1 MAAVASP
8 TPVATTYSN
17 LTRRPS
23 SRQLTRNPAIRPNL
37 RRNSPLSAAA
47 TVNGEPKSAAFG
59 TQNLTGD
66 SSDDDVPAP
75 IKFSAAVK
83 ALLGEEASSIDTSP
97 VVPRHDS
104 EHVNGD
110 GNRIESGVVGSYP
123 KVASRPAS
131 PQRSSNGSPAPRVV
145 RVGSGTRPNSRLL
158 ERDGSFQY
166 QNLARTTDTREGQSD
181 AITPAPRTRS
191 IRVAGP
197 RLQSRSPETAGTH
210 ASNGSSGRTLRGSGE
225 TDNIEDDSRAE
236 HLATGTVARPRHGDD
251 AGAQST
257 MRIKRVGKMQG
268 KFLNGP
274 VRRGMIR
281 RQSEEDDIPQD
292 QPAPSP
298 NANNASPPAT
308 SNSAPEANPAF
319 SEDDMQGKPYD
330 NLLSFSESPK
340 AAPQKVAF
348 ASSATLVPVNGDA
361 IEHKRISSP
370 DAISI
375 KQRSTPAS
383 SSSHPSSKSSGTEAR
398 PVFKVPSLPPLISKH
413 DQENEPPPTFKR
425 TKPSSGL
432 MDKVNKI
439 TVLLDD
445 KDLHA
450 TPATVSPVRK
460 PLAAKSQNTPHRVAP
475 PPPKM
480 SVLEAATATAGA
492 AATSAQSKKKK
503 SHITVNSKLFTRL
516 DCIGRGGSS
525 RVYRVMAENYKI
537 FALKRVNLEDA
548 DPASV
553 VGYKGEIDLL
563 RKLENN
569 DRVVRLFDYEIND
582 EKQTLSVLMEVG
594 ESDLFRILNQKLKS
608 ENARLDLSF
617 TRFYWKEMLECV
629 QAVHQFG
636 IVHSDL
642 KPANFLLVQGRL
654 KLIDFGIAGAI
665 GNDTVNVH
673 REQQIGTP
681 NYISPEALVD
691 CNAVGGL
698 PASAGRLLKVGKPS
712 DVWSLGCIL
721 YQMIYGQPPFAYIQK
736 QFERLMSIPNP
747 KVVIQYPST
756 GVGGVPV
763 PAGVVRTLRRC
774 LQRDLTLRPTVDEL
788 LSEDNEFLNPD
799 MKKDDT
805 LPMSQ
810 DMLGRILNNVIHHC
824 RRTGIPDDVELA
836 KWPEGFFMKIKQA
849 LEEEDMK
856 P

>member
-1 MAAVASP
+1 MATIASP

-37 RRNSPLSAAA
+37 RRNSPLSSAA
-47 TVNGEPKSAAFG
+47 TINGDSKFTAFG

-97 VVPRHDS
+97 VIPRRDS
-104 EHVNGD
+104 EHVNDG
-110 GNRIESGVVGSYP
+110 GNRIESGVASSYP
-123 KVASRPAS
+123 QGASWPTS

-145 RVGSGTRPNSRLL
+145 RVGSGTRPNSRLI

-166 QNLARTTDTREGQSD
+166 QNLGRTADTREGQSD

-191 IRVAGP
+191 IRVAGF
-197 RLQSRSPETAGTH
+197 RRQSRSPETAGAH
-210 ASNGSSGRTLRGSGE
+210 ESNGSSGRTLRGSGE
-225 TDNIEDDSRAE
+225 ADNTEDGSRAE

-268 KFLNGP
+268 SFLNGP

-281 RQSEEDDIPQD
+281 RQSEEDDVPQD
-292 QPAPSP
+292 QKAPSP
-298 NANNASPPAT
+298 EPNNVSPSISNAAEAK
-308 SNSAPEANPAF
+308 SAP
-319 SEDDMQGKPYD
+319 SDDDKQGNPYD

-340 AAPQKVAF
+340 AVPQKVAF

-361 IEHKRISSP
+361 VEHKKITSP

-375 KQRSTPAS
+375 KQKSTPAS
-383 SSSHPSSKSSGTEAR
+383 GSSHPSSKSSGTDVR
-398 PVFKVPSLPPLISKH
+398 PVFKVPALPPLVSKH

-439 TVLLDD
+439 TVLHDD

-460 PLAAKSQNTPHRVAP
+460 PLAAKSQNTPHRAAP

-548 DPASV
+548 DPASI

-608 ENARLDLSF
+608 ENAILDLSF

-629 QAVHQFG
+629 QAVHQHG

-691 CNAVGGL
+691 CNAMGGL
-698 PASAGRLLKVGKPS
+698 PSSAGRLLKVGKPS

-721 YQMIYGQPPFAYIQK
+721 YQMVYGQPPFAYIQK

-747 KVVIQYPST
+747 KVIIEYPST
-756 GVGGVPV
+756 GVGGVHV
-763 PAGVVRTLRRC
+763 PAGVIRTLRRC

-799 MKKDDT
+799 RNKDDT
-805 LPMSQ
+805 LPMTQ

-824 RRTGIPDDVELA
+824 RRTGVPDDVELA